1 MPTVAALLTA
11 TQDQLAQLDAQTA
24 TAQVQ
29 IETQLAQL
37 AQAEVRRALLKTRLE
52 ALQALALEEP

>member
-24 TAQVQ
+24 TAQAQ
-29 IETQLAQL
+29 IETRLAQL